1 MAEKTLRIGSKGEAV
16 RVLQVATNARLLAR
30 QQPQFIIDADGDYG
44 PSTAKAV
51 SRAAYLL
58 GITGTR
64 FDRTKAD
71 NGGIADKTVQ
81 RVIQH
86 PSARTPAMIARA
98 VRRMGAV
105 QKALAARPLRE
116 RAYEIAARE
125 VGVMESGGNN
135 MGTPFT
141 RYQKSNG
148 ATGPEPWC
156 GDFMAFC
163 YRAAGSSAVQRL
175 WASVYYLGRISGVVK
190 TSSPKRGD
198 LVRYSFDH
206 VGMFVEHAGPGQIRT
221 IEGNTGSSG
230 AESDSSTGGDG
241 VYRKVRS
248 TSLVADYR
256 HITR

>member
-1 MAEKTLRIGSKGEAV
+1 MADKVLRIGSKGEAV
-16 RVLQVATNARLLAR
+16 RVLQVAANARLLAR
-30 QQPQFIIDADGDYG
+30 HQPQFIVDADGDYG

-58 GITGTR
+58 GITGPR
-64 FDRTKAD
+64 FDRTKRE
-71 NGGIADKTVQ
+71 NGGIADVTVQ
-81 RVIQH
+81 RVIRH
-86 PSARTPAMIARA
+86 PSTRTPAMTARA
-98 VRRMGAV
+98 ARRMGAV
-105 QKALAARPLRE
+105 KKALAARPMRE
-116 RAYEIAARE
+116 RAYEIASHE

-135 MGTPFT
+135 QGTPFT

-163 YRAAGSSAVQRL
+163 YRAAGSSAVTRL
-175 WASVYYLGRISGVVK
+175 WASVYYLGRIAGVVK
-190 TSSPKRGD
+190 TSSPQRGD
-198 LVRYSFDH
+198 LVRFTFSH
-206 VGMFVEHAGPGQIRT
+206 VGMFVERAGSGEIRT

-230 AESDSSTGGDG
+230 AESDSATGGDG

-248 TSLVADYR
+248 TSLVDDYR